1 MNIHSNIQRRTGS
14 IFTLLQI
21 LIIMSIWWA
30 ILISGPLFPSLMNN
44 YTCNYNFTN
53 TNYGSHLWYIPD
65 FVGYQFNFS
74 MLNLLS
80 WDSFDLLTT
89 VFNDI
94 NSCRFDRKFPILYH
108 ISTVN
113 NNRQFYFV
121 DVKTKFYK
129 EILPHSL
136 IICCIIYIID

>member
-1 MNIHSNIQRRTGS
+1 MVPFWMGNI
-14 IFTLLQI
+14 
-21 LIIMSIWWA
+21 
-30 ILISGPLFPSLMNN
+30 
-44 YTCNYNFTN
+44 
-53 TNYGSHLWYIPD
+53 
-65 FVGYQFNFS
+65 
-74 MLNLLS
+74 
-80 WDSFDLLTT
+80 

-136 IICCIIYIID
+136 IVCCIIYIIDLNNWNRIKISFIKWIIQKNLWHLNWAKISMKHIQSMQNLWKNLLDKFIFIFVNRVCIMMHIIRIVKSDKL